1 MPVESRLG
9 LSSSFSAV
17 LPIVE
22 RVEDTSPLFPRL
34 TTWRVGG
41 IIYATRCSRTREVQ
55 FVGCTGREELGN
67 LLACALAAE
76 VRRLRAE
83 RERLAGLLSGID
95 WRALPDN
102 YKHNLQ
108 RAEETAAE
116 ALALL
121 EERVDMHRELEL
133 ENEKL
138 QAENAAIRADVE
150 RLRAGEASLRQCIAD
165 CIDVWYSDS
174 ASDYLGETRWGEK
187 TLAALGMRGLR
198 YDEETGFVE
207 EVTL

>member
-1 MPVESRLG
+1 MSEEELKAIEERAQRADWPSTPGFSGHRLG
-9 LSSSFSAV
+9 V
-17 LPIVE
+17 V
-22 RVEDTSPLFPRL
+22 VCD
-34 TTWRVGG
+34 V
-41 IIYATRCSRTREVQ
+41 Y
-55 FVGCTGREELGN
+55 
-67 LLACALAAE
+67 ALAAE

-121 EERVDMHRELEL
+121 EERVDMHREMEL